1 MSISIKNF
9 KVEYMTNPVGI
20 TTFYP
25 KFSWTI
31 ESDKQDVVQESYHI
45 NVKRFIAEEV
55 WDTGVV
61 KSDKTLGIVYKG
73 AELMRDNQYYVTLT
87 VKAAGEEATAEAT
100 FRTSLL
106 DYAPPHIQ
114 WIRPNVEEL
123 EYKFSPYFRR
133 EFALKSNEIA
143 YATAYIAS
151 RGWYELYINGKKP
164 DEKEVL
170 APAPHLRH
178 DKTYLISY
186 DITDM
191 LNTEGYNAIG
201 VQLGNGYSAN
211 FRDAN
216 AYFGGK
222 RFWALCSIV
231 FTDGSYQHIW
241 TDENWKWSKSPVIMD
256 HIYDGEWYDARLE
269 QPGWNKPHF
278 DDSAWENATF
288 SSYKETLVPSLVEP
302 IRIIDTRP
310 AVEVKKLND
319 NKYFYDFKFN
329 GSGFIKLVVK
339 GEAGAEVSMLHAENV
354 HPDGSIQT
362 WTNRNAES
370 IDRYILK
377 GEGEEIYIPRF
388 TYHCFRFAEITTKG
402 NVEIISAEALVI
414 STDMFTSSK
423 FECSSDMIN
432 RITANCVRTLKT
444 NFMGW
449 STDTGVRDERTP
461 CSMDNLVYAEYAFHN
476 IYGRNYYKKWLDATP
491 NNGGRPDWS
500 AYDIVN
506 AWFMYTYYGDI
517 EHVKA
522 HYPKLRSQSTNVFY
536 NFLSGDWEKGFGDWT
551 APSATNEYEDSFSSV
566 LETNYCM
573 WIREMEMLSELAEAI
588 GETEDI
594 PRYKEM
600 SDVVKEKYFKDY
612 YNPETN
618 LFSDGK
624 QTPNILPIV
633 FGMVEGEEK
642 DKVRKALVNSIRTKD
657 DSHFDTG
664 IFGTRYIIEALS
676 DTEEGREL
684 VYDILHQTTYP
695 SFGQQIVNRDA
706 TTIYEQW
713 GTRLQGM
720 MTCSHSM
727 PTGIAV
733 TFYTYFAGIKN
744 MGDVYKKIRIEPK
757 APKALTHVNCTLET
771 ERGIIVSNWVRD
783 DNGLKLHVEIPA
795 NCTAEVVLPNGETH
809 NVGSGKYDF

>member
-9 KVEYMTNPVGI
+9 KVEYMTNPIGVN
-20 TTFYP
+20 TFYP

-31 ESDKQDVVQESYHI
+31 ESDEQNVVQESYRI
-45 NVKRFIAEEV
+45 QVKRFIAEDV
-55 WDTGVV
+55 WDSGVV

-73 AELMRDNQYYVTLT
+73 SKLMRDNQYYVTLT
-87 VKAAGEEATAEAT
+87 VKAAGKEATANAT
-100 FRTSLL
+100 FRTHLI
-106 DYAPPHIQ
+106 DYNPPHIQ
-114 WIRPNVEEL
+114 WIRPNVDEL
-123 EYKFSPYFRR
+123 EYRFSPYFRR
-133 EFALKSNEIA
+133 EFALNSNEIA
-143 YATAYIAS
+143 YATAYISS

-170 APAPHLRH
+170 APAPHLRY
-178 DKTYLISY
+178 DKSFLNAY

-191 LNTEGYNAIG
+191 LNTEGFNAIG
-201 VQLGNGYSAN
+201 VQLGNGYCDYY
-211 FRDAN
+211 RRGY
-216 AYFGGK
+216 AYYGGK
-222 RFWALCSIV
+222 RFWALISIV
-231 FTDGSYQHIW
+231 FTDGSYQYVW
-241 TDENWKWSKSPVIMD
+241 TDENWKWSKSPVIID

-269 QPGWNKPHF
+269 QPGWNLPHF

-288 SSYKETLVPSLVEP
+288 SSYHEVLEPSLVQP
-302 IRIIDTRP
+302 VRIIDTRP
-310 AVEVKKLND
+310 ACEIRKIED
-319 NKYFYDFKFN
+319 NKFIYDFKFN
-329 GSGFIKLVVK
+329 GSGFIKLTVK

-354 HPDGSIQT
+354 HPDGSLQT

-402 NVEIISAEALVI
+402 NVEILNAEALVI

-423 FECSSDMIN
+423 FDCSSPMIN
-432 RITANCVRTLKT
+432 RITENCVRTLKT

-476 IYGRNYYKKWLDATP
+476 ISGRNYYKKWLDSSP
-491 NNGGRPDWS
+491 NTKGNPDWG

-506 AWFMYTYYGDI
+506 AWFMYRYYGDI
-517 EHVKA
+517 EHIKA
-522 HYPKLRSQSTNVFY
+522 HYADIRALANAVYYSFDE
-536 NFLSGDWEKGFGDWT
+536 DWYLGFGDWT
-551 APSATNEYEDSFSSV
+551 APSATNEYKDSFSSV
-566 LETNYCM
+566 SETNFCM
-573 WIREMEMLSELAEAI
+573 WCKEMQILIELAEAI
-588 GETEDI
+588 GETDDI
-594 PRYKEM
+594 ALYKERLET
-600 SDVVKEKYFKDY
+600 VKAAYFKKF
-612 YNPETN
+612 YNPETH
-618 LFSDGK
+618 LFSEGK
-624 QTPNILPIV
+624 QTPNILPLV
-633 FGMVEGEEK
+633 FGLVEGEEAE
-642 DKVRKALVNSIRTKD
+642 KVRAALIESIRTKD

-664 IFGTRYIIEALS
+664 IFGTRYIVEALS
-676 DTEEGREL
+676 ETEEGRDL

-757 APKALTHVNCTLET
+757 APKALTHVNCTYET
-771 ERGIIVSNWVRD
+771 ERGIIVSNWKRTD
-783 DNGLKLHVEIPA
+783 EGFKLHVEIPA
-795 NCTAEVVLPNGETH
+795 NCTAEVVLPNGETY